1 MEITQLHYFKT
12 AARFESFTKA
22 AEELHITQSA
32 LSRSI
37 AQLESDIGIQLFERK
52 RGGHITLNKDG
63 LFFLHH
69 VTEILNTLENTVSAV
84 KEMSGLEQG
93 IIDIAVT
100 EAVFVKNVILDFMKD
115 YPDIRLTCRLQSS
128 EQIRQSLD
136 DGSLNFAICDERIY
150 GEGLEWQHLFTDHL
164 TVMLPEDHP
173 LRERSSLRLEELKE
187 EHFIISNIGYD
198 MESKIVQLCKRAG
211 FSPYIVYEGTGEDL
225 CGQLVSQG
233 TGIMITPYS
242 ISASLHY
249 LNKQLPIQGG
259 IPLNESYATNEIGII
274 TKKGQFQSQAAEA
287 LSEKI
292 REHFQSLPPY
302 SGVYSFNS

>member
-12 AARFESFTKA
+12 AAKFESFTKA

-37 AQLESDIGIQLFERK
+37 AQLESDIGIQLFERR
-52 RGGHITLNKDG
+52 RGGRITLNKDG
-63 LFFLHH
+63 LFFLQH

-93 IIDIAVT
+93 IINMAVT
-100 EAVFVKNVILDFMKD
+100 EAVFVKNVILDFMKE
-115 YPDIRLTCRLQSS
+115 YPNIRLTCRLQSP

-136 DGSLNFAICDERIY
+136 DGSLNFAVCDEQIY
-150 GEGLEWQHLFTDHL
+150 GEGLEWQPLFKDHL
-164 TVMLPEDHP
+164 TVMLPENHP
-173 LRERSSLRLEELKE
+173 LRSRKAIRLEELKE

-198 MESKIVQLCKRAG
+198 MESKIVQLCQKAG

-225 CGQLVSQG
+225 CGQLVCQG
-233 TGIMITPYS
+233 IGIMITPYS

-249 LNKQLPIQGG
+249 LNHTQPVEGG
-259 IPLNESYATNEIGII
+259 IALDESYASNEIGLL
-274 TKKGQFQSQAAEA
+274 TKKGQFQSQAASA
-287 LSEKI
+287 LAKRI
-292 REHFQSLPPY
+292 REYFQLLPPY
-302 SGVYSFNS
+302 ENI